1 MPYLVLYGG
10 LCNLCVTGIQLLEQL
25 DRGQQFC
32 YAHIK
37 IPLPRP
43 NGGSHRQQIC
53 CPFAGWGASFPSL
66 KLPGDRGYELVRDH
80 RYEGFGYCDDLSA
93 HLPCERCRDPLA
105 EAEGKAEAPA
115 AVAAEA
121 SR

>member
-1 MPYLVLYGG
+1 MGDP
-10 LCNLCVTGIQLLEQL
+10 TE
-25 DRGQQFC
+25 
-32 YAHIK
+32 
-37 IPLPRP
+37 
-43 NGGSHRQQIC
+43 QQIC